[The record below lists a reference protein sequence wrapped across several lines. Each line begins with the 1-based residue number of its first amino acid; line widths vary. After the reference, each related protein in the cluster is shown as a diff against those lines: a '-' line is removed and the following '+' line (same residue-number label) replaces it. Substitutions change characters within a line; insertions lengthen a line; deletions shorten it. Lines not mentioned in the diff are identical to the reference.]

1 MADDIDL
8 RENVESMGD
17 MLDAGIEVNEAP
29 QLEDISLEEA
39 HAMAEAEAPKQEKP
53 DAQEPPKKTPQEKP
67 KKDEPLK
74 EEPKKLPTPEELT
87 FDGYMFLSMEDV
99 EKAKLDRKKIDILGQ
114 KVRSTKVSDLEAVY
128 EKAISSKIFSTP
140 IGWEYLAK
148 LRDKLIA
155 AGVSE
160 NDLTPI
166 PISVKFTNVALPDEY
181 HPRQYITPP
190 PKKKKRDV
198 KTSIIL
204 LSAFNLILIGLIV
217 AMFIIVNTA
226 ETDNMINYKQNVTNR
241 YAEWEQSL
249 KEREKVVRQKER
261 ELDIEDNT
269 EYDFET
275 GE

>member
-1 MADDIDL
+1 MADEVDL
-8 RENVESMGD
+8 RENIESMGD
-17 MLDAGIEVNEAP
+17 KLDEGIEINNEAQSP
-29 QLEDISLEEA
+29 EIALQEDALS
-39 HAMAEAEAPKQEKP
+39 AEPKAPKQEAPGQKEAP
-53 DAQEPPKKTPQEKP
+53 KKKEPKEEPPKAET
-67 KKDEPLK
+67 
-74 EEPKKLPTPEELT
+74 KKLPTPEELT
-87 FDGYMFLSMEDV
+87 FDGYIFLSVEDV
-99 EKAKLDRKKIDILGQ
+99 EKAKHDRKKIDILGQ

-155 AGVSE
+155 AGVSDS
-160 NDLTPI
+160 DLTPI

-181 HPRQYITPP
+181 HPRQYITPV

-198 KTSIIL
+198 KASIII
-204 LSAFNLILIGLIV
+204 LSAFNLILIGLVV

-249 KEREKVVRQKER
+249 KDREKAVRQKER

-269 EYDFET
+269 EYGSEI
-275 GE
+275 EE